1 MARLFTR
8 RRAITPLDQF
18 RRSFADVPG
27 WFNEP
32 DICIWDSLLTFQS
45 RSMVRGNFLEIGV
58 WMGRSAL
65 LSTLHSSESENCVF
79 VDLTPKDEARTRL
92 ESLRDSGLH
101 FLHANSRDLA
111 PEMLPVSEGASY
123 RWIHIDGEHT
133 GTAVAHDLALASTL
147 LGDRGIITVDDFF
160 APVYPQITFAVI
172 DYIRSHPG
180 SLTMFLCGFSKGYL
194 CRPSDSRWL
203 LEYVAMEL
211 SNDLVARGAPPF
223 TLYKTGDP
231 VDPNCFGIDQRRS
244 KDGFRGPD
252 NNPTLLRY

>member
-1 MARLFTR
+1 MIDAAPDRP
-8 RRAITPLDQF
+8 AITPLEQF

-65 LSTLHSSESENCVF
+65 LSTLHSAKSEQCVF
-79 VDLTPKDEARTRL
+79 VDLTPTDEAKVRL
-92 ESLRDSGLH
+92 ESVRDSGLH
-101 FLHANSRDLA
+101 FLHANSRDLV
-111 PEMLPVSEGASY
+111 PEMLPASVPPSY
-123 RWIHIDGEHT
+123 RWIHIDGEHS
-133 GTAVAHDLALASTL
+133 GGAVAHDLALASSL
-147 LGDRGIITVDDFF
+147 LGERGIITVDDFF

-172 DYIRSHPG
+172 DYIRAHPE

-194 CRPSDSRWL
+194 CRPSDSHWL
-203 LEYVAMEL
+203 LEYVATEL
-211 SNDLVARGAPPF
+211 SDDMVERGSPPF
-223 TLYKTGDP
+223 TLFKTADP
-231 VDPNCFGIDQRRS
+231 LDLNCFGIDQRRS
-244 KDGFRGPD
+244 KDAFRGPD